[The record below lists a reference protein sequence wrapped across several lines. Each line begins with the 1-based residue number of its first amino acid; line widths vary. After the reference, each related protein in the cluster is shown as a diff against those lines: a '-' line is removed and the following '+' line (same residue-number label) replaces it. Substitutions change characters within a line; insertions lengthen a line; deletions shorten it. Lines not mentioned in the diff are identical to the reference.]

1 MTIKPPHSAIPAQ
14 PDSDFYDRLGGWIS
28 GGCWWTDSGPAG
40 VLAALQADFPQF
52 QIWPEVTL
60 DRLRYISVS
69 TRLDLNPHTVI
80 TGDLAELRVI
90 LQSALPPASA
100 PQPPAGVQNHTF
112 R

>member
-1 MTIKPPHSAIPAQ
+1 MTVKPPKSAIPAE
-14 PDSDFYDRLGGWIS
+14 PGDDFYDRLGGWIS

-60 DRLRYISVS
+60 DRLRYVSVS
-69 TRLDLNPHTVI
+69 KRLDLHPHTVV
-80 TGDLAELRVI
+80 TDSLAELRAV
-90 LQSALPPASA
+90 LQSAQPPASN
-100 PQPPAGVQNHTF
+100 PTD

>member
-1 MTIKPPHSAIPAQ
+1 MTAKPPHTAIPAESR
-14 PDSDFYDRLGGWIS
+14 DDFHDRLGGWIS

-69 TRLDLNPHTVI
+69 KRLDLHPHTVV
-80 TGDLAELRVI
+80 TDSLAELRAV
-90 LQSALPPASA
+90 LQSA
-100 PQPPAGVQNHTF
+100 QPPISDPTY